1 MKSKQA
7 CTQASMEDSK
17 QPMKAQEIPIK
28 GGVTLGNDSCNLSR
42 NSVSPLTFA
51 RQAAGMVLHCAMIL
65 ATCFATAT
73 AEDSRKS
80 TARFNWL
87 MSTNR
92 CETSCTN
99 RYKGCYN
106 GQCLKKKKTL
116 RQRTKKA
123 RNVRC
128 GVCYT
133 CQFLVQLR
141 TKRCLV
147 QHRLQAQES
156 CYKTEIRQQR

>member
-7 CTQASMEDSK
+7 CTQASMEESK
-17 QPMKAQEIPIK
+17 QPMRAQEIPIK

-42 NSVSPLTFA
+42 NGVSPLTFA
-51 RQAAGMVLHCAMIL
+51 RQVAGMVLHCAMIL
-65 ATCFATAT
+65 ATCLATAT

-99 RYKGCYN
+99 RYEGCYN
-106 GQCLKKKKTL
+106 GQCLKKKKRYGNEQKRRETSVAGYVTL
-116 RQRTKKA
+116 ANFSCNFA
-123 RNVRC
+123 RNV
-128 GVCYT
+128 
-133 CQFLVQLR
+133 
-141 TKRCLV
+141 
-147 QHRLQAQES
+147 A
-156 CYKTEIRQQR
+156 